1 MLLLPLPAPIMS
13 TPPSPTART
22 VLLVEDNTDNRTIYS
37 TALAYAGFRVIEAC
51 TGQEGLERARSESPD
66 LILMDMAMPV
76 LDGWTATRMLKADAG
91 TRHIPVLALTAHA
104 MPADRQIALEA
115 GCDGYL
121 MKPVQP
127 RAVLAEVVRWLGAA
141 EPAIPAEPAS
151 AARAD

>member
-1 MLLLPLPAPIMS
+1 
-13 TPPSPTART
+13 
-22 VLLVEDNTDNRTIYS
+22 VEDNTDNRTIYS

-51 TGQEGLERARSESPD
+51 TGQEGLDRARAESPD

-76 LDGWTATRMLKADAG
+76 LDGWAATRLLKADAG

-127 RAVLAEVVRWLGAA
+127 RLVLAEVMRWLGAA
-141 EPAIPAEPAS
+141 HPAAVDPAT
-151 AARAD
+151 ARAD